1 LINNDGEEV
10 EKLKDMNSFDADHF
24 VEVRSDKEENKSN
37 YGSYHE
43 THR

>member
-1 LINNDGEEV
+1 
-10 EKLKDMNSFDADHF
+10 MNSFDTDHF
-24 VEVRSDKEENKSN
+24 VEVRSDKEQNQGN